1 MGSRTPL
8 QGGIIVA
15 LVWILL
21 QAAIWAAA
29 AIATLF
35 LSVLLLMLVLL
46 PLTTTPN
53 WIGP

>member
-15 LVWILL
+15 LAWILL
-21 QAAIWAAA
+21 QAAIWAAV

-35 LSVLLLMLVLL
+35 LFGLLLMLLML
-46 PLTTTPN
+46 PLTTTPWN
-53 WIGP
+53 G